1 MATVRRE
8 IIIDAEPGK
17 VWDAVGDFAD
27 GPMRI
32 SSGVFVDC
40 QLTAPDVR
48 TLTFADGTVASERL
62 IARDEETRRIVWGWI
77 GDQVVHDNT
86 SMQVFA
92 DIESR
97 SRLVWIHDTLPDELA
112 GWLATAM
119 DQLVPVLQQT
129 LAAPTDTARAES
141 IPWP

>member
-8 IIIDAEPGK
+8 IIIEAAREE
-17 VWDAVGDFAD
+17 VWDAVGDFAG
-27 GPMRI
+27 GPMRM

-40 QLTAPDVR
+40 QLSTPDVR
-48 TLTFADGTVASERL
+48 KLTFADGTVAWERL
-62 IARDEETRRIVWGWI
+62 IAKDEQARRIVWGWI
-77 GDQVVHDNT
+77 GDEVVHDNT

-92 DIESR
+92 QSGSR

-119 DQLVPVLQQT
+119 DQLVPVFQQT
-129 LAAPTDTARAES
+129 LASPTDIA
-141 IPWP
+141 